1 MEGVELV
8 DAEAIGKFICD
19 IVTDIVQLVDDLAL
33 DGCCGRGGAP
43 ADFAQDT
50 ADIVTYA
57 VVGFCRGWWLVVVG

>member
-33 DGCCGRGGAP
+33 DGCCGRGGAA
-43 ADFAQDT
+43 ADLA
-50 ADIVTYA
+50 
-57 VVGFCRGWWLVVVG
+57 